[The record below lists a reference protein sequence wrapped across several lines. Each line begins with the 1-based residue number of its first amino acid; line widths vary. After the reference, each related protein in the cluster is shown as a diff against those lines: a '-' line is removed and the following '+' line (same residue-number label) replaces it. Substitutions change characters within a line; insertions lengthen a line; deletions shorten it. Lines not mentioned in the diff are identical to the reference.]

1 MDTSALR
8 ATYDAFLQLAT
19 TGTFGP
25 DPADGWGADRVL
37 AHMAVND
44 GLLAATTRQLLDD
57 DPSPAYDN
65 ALSQDPANL
74 DAFAK
79 SVGGRAGLADAIRE
93 RADRLMSL
101 IEQLDEQRADTELPV
116 RIKDGD
122 EYVIDGP
129 TPWSR
134 IVRAQHAFHVPA
146 HTHQLRELLA

>member
-1 MDTSALR
+1 VNTSALR
-8 ATYDAFLQLAT
+8 AAYDAFLQLAT

-65 ALSQDPANL
+65 ALSQDSGNL

-79 SVGGRAGLADAIRE
+79 SVGGRAGLPGAVRKQ
-93 RADRLMSL
+93 ADRLMSL
-101 IEQLDEQRADTELPV
+101 IEQLDDQRADTALPV

-146 HTHQLRELLA
+146 HTDQLRELLA

>member
-8 ATYDAFLQLAT
+8 AAYDAFLQLAT

-74 DAFAK
+74 DAFVK

-93 RADRLMSL
+93 RAERLMSL

-146 HTHQLRELLA
+146 HADQLRELLA